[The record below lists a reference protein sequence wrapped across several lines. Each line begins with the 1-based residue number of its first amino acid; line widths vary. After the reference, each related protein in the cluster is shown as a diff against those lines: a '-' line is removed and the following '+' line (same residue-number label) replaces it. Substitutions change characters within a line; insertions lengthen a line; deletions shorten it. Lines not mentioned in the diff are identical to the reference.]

1 MYKYLLVI
9 ATLFFTIDSLAQN
22 LNDSIEIRKPLGTV
36 YYQHGKR
43 ITHRQ
48 IVEITKKNEAAYD
61 EMKIARNYYTFGNI
75 FGAAGGFFVGWPLGS
90 ALAGGEPDWS
100 LAAIGAG
107 LIMVSIPF
115 SISYSKHTKKAVT
128 IYNKGLSQSTSYNFK
143 LNPNF
148 SANSFGIIM
157 TF

>member
-1 MYKYLLVI
+1 MYKYLLLI

-48 IVEITKKNEAAYD
+48 IVQITRKNEAAYV

-75 FGAAGGFFVGWPLGS
+75 FGAAGGFLVGWPLG
-90 ALAGGEPDWS
+90 AAIAGGDPDWS
-100 LAAIGAG
+100 LAAIGGG
-107 LIMVSIPF
+107 LIIVSIPF
-115 SISYSKHTKKAVT
+115 SISYSTHTKKAVAL
-128 IYNKGLSQSTSYNFK
+128 YNNGLGQSSSYNFK
-143 LNPNF
+143 LSPKF